1 MTISKGMFISQ
12 ADMGLQAVNVLEKYK
27 KHLEEEDASEERQV
41 AVIKAI
47 KYCQDCADASHII
60 MAALAWQAAQN
71 GKPAEEAAA
80 EDAPEEAPAEKP
92 KEAPKRKRAPR
103 KKAAPK
109 AEEKAKEAPAPT
121 LFDAPLEKPAEAPKA
136 KEVKEPPK
144 EEPKPQEPKAEEP
157 ASDDSL
163 DDLF

>member
-1 MTISKGMFISQ
+1 MTISRSMFISQ

-71 GKPAEEAAA
+71 GKPAEEAA
-80 EDAPEEAPAEKP
+80 EDAPKEAPEEKP
-92 KEAPKRKRAPR
+92 KEPPKRKRAPR

-109 AEEKAKEAPAPT
+109 AEEKPKEEPAPT
-121 LFDAPLEKPAEAPKA
+121 LFDAPLEKPE
-136 KEVKEPPK
+136 
-144 EEPKPQEPKAEEP
+144 EEPKPQETKAEEP
-157 ASDDSL
+157 ANGDSL

>member
-12 ADMGLQAVNVLEKYK
+12 ADMGLQAVNVLEEYK
-27 KHLEEEDASEERQV
+27 KHLEDEGASEERQV

-47 KYCQDCADASHII
+47 KYCQDCADASHVI
-60 MAALAWQAAQN
+60 MAALDWQATQN
-71 GKPAEEAAA
+71 GKPAEEAA

-92 KEAPKRKRAPR
+92 KEAPKCKRAPR
-103 KKAAPK
+103 KKAEPK
-109 AEEKAKEAPAPT
+109 TEEKPKEEPAPT
-121 LFDAPLEKPAEAPKA
+121 LFDAPLEKPAEAPK
-136 KEVKEPPK
+136 
-144 EEPKPQEPKAEEP
+144 EEPKPQETKAEEP

>member
-47 KYCQDCADASHII
+47 KYCQDCADASHVI
-60 MAALAWQAAQN
+60 MAALDWQAAQN
-71 GKPAEEAAA
+71 GKPAEAA
-80 EDAPEEAPAEKP
+80 EDAPEEVPVEKP

-109 AEEKAKEAPAPT
+109 AEEKPKEEPAPT
-121 LFDAPLEKPAEAPKA
+121 LFDAPLEKPAEAPK
-136 KEVKEPPK
+136 
-144 EEPKPQEPKAEEP
+144 EEPKPQETKAEEP

>member
-47 KYCQDCADASHII
+47 QYCQDCADASHVI
-60 MAALAWQAAQN
+60 MAALDWQAAQN
-71 GKPAEEAAA
+71 GKPAEETK
-80 EDAPEEAPAEKP
+80 EDAPEEAPVEKP

-103 KKAAPK
+103 KKVEPK
-109 AEEKAKEAPAPT
+109 AEEKPKEAPAPT
-121 LFDAPLEKPAEAPKA
+121 LFDAPLEKPAE
-136 KEVKEPPK
+136 PPK
-144 EEPKPQEPKAEEP
+144 EEPKPQETKAEEP
-157 ASDDSL
+157 ANDDSL

>member
-27 KHLEEEDASEERQV
+27 KHLEEEGAPEDKQV

-47 KYCQDCADASHII
+47 KYCQDCADASHTI
-60 MAALAWQAAQN
+60 MAALDWQAAQKD
-71 GKPAEEAAA
+71 KPAEETA
-80 EDAPEEAPAEKP
+80 EDAPEEAPVEKP
-92 KEAPKRKRAPR
+92 KEATKRKRAPR
-103 KKAAPK
+103 KKAEPK
-109 AEEKAKEAPAPT
+109 KEEKPKEEPAPT
-121 LFDAPLEKPAEAPKA
+121 LFDAPLEKQAEAPKA
-136 KEVKEPPK
+136 EEVKEPPK

>member
-27 KHLEEEDASEERQV
+27 KHLEEEGASEERQV

-47 KYCQDCADASHII
+47 KYCQDCADASHTI
-60 MAALAWQAAQN
+60 MDALDWQAAQN
-71 GKPAEEAAA
+71 GKPAEETK
-80 EDAPEEAPAEKP
+80 EDAPEEAPVEKP

-103 KKAAPK
+103 KKAEPK
-109 AEEKAKEAPAPT
+109 AEEKPKEAPAPT
-121 LFDAPLEKPAEAPKA
+121 LFDAPLEKPAE
-136 KEVKEPPK
+136 PPK
-144 EEPKPQEPKAEEP
+144 EEPKPQETKAEEP
-157 ASDDSL
+157 ANDDSL

>member
-27 KHLEEEDASEERQV
+27 KHLEEEGASEERQV

-71 GKPAEEAAA
+71 GKPPEDAA

-92 KEAPKRKRAPR
+92 KEAPKRKISPR

-109 AEEKAKEAPAPT
+109 AEEKPKEEQAPT
-121 LFDAPLEKPAEAPKA
+121 LFDAPLEKPAE
-136 KEVKEPPK
+136 PPK
-144 EEPKPQEPKAEEP
+144 EEPKPQETKAEEP

>member
-47 KYCQDCADASHII
+47 KYCQDCADASHVI
-60 MAALAWQAAQN
+60 MAALDWQAAQN
-71 GKPAEEAAA
+71 GKPAEETK
-80 EDAPEEAPAEKP
+80 EDAPEEAPVEKP

-103 KKAAPK
+103 KKAEPK
-109 AEEKAKEAPAPT
+109 AEEKPKEAPAPT
-121 LFDAPLEKPAEAPKA
+121 LFDAPLEKPAE
-136 KEVKEPPK
+136 PPK
-144 EEPKPQEPKAEEP
+144 EEPKPQETKAEEP
-157 ASDDSL
+157 ANDDSL